1 MAVYIVVFI
10 AWSLLMVCLGIH
22 FNSKLD
28 ESYIEQLEKSRD
40 FQKDQKEVI
49 AETAR
54 EIVKEN
60 QVLRHNNIQLI
71 DENKKFKKELAKQS
85 NTTYNIFY

>member
-1 MAVYIVVFI
+1 MIGYIVVFI
-10 AWSLLMVCLGIH
+10 AWSILMVYLGML

-40 FQKDQKEVI
+40 FQKDQKEIV
-49 AETAR
+49 ADNAR

-60 QVLRHNNIQLI
+60 QVLRYNNIQLI
-71 DENKKFKKELAKQS
+71 DENKKLKKELDKQS